1 MTRTTKTILTIGVV
15 VIISAVIAG
24 AALYFIGDG
33 SVQQG
38 TRRTFLFFP
47 GGGDTGIDGGAGSP
61 AAENN
66 DGSSAVLAEA
76 GLLQIVKEPVIGP
89 ALAKDESKILF
100 YKRAGGNLFRA
111 GLDGQGEENVSNLT
125 VVGITDIEWSRDRER
140 TIVSYIED
148 GALKRFIQTVATATT
163 AFLPQN
169 ISAPQFS
176 PDATSRI
183 AYTEVTTSGSRLII
197 ADSRGKNPKTA
208 YFNQIPDFRPSWD
221 EPSTIILA
229 TPPTY
234 AVSSLSALVT
244 VGKTSSGFIS
254 GAGLGILSDN
264 KGFLYAVS
272 AVSSDTGR
280 ILPLRL
286 VNRKGE
292 AVAETSVATLVD
304 KCAWDIAGEWLY
316 CAVPTNAGASL
327 PDNWYKGKVQFSD
340 RLVKIDSRTGNV
352 LGLGVEA
359 SFLDAVNLFL
369 DTKNQY
375 LFFVNK
381 ADSTLWRLELER

>member
-125 VVGITDIEWSRDRER
+125 VVGITDVEWSRDRER

-148 GALKRFIQTVATATT
+148 GALKRFIQTVATTTT

-176 PDATSRI
+176 PDATNRI
-183 AYTEVTTSGSRLII
+183 AYTEVTASGSRLVI

-208 YFNQIPDFRPSWD
+208 YSNQIPDFRPSWD
-221 EPSTIILA
+221 EPSTIILS

-234 AVSSLSALVT
+234 AVSSLSVLVT
-244 VGKTSSGFIS
+244 VGKTSSGFVS
-254 GAGLGILSDN
+254 GAGLGVLSDN
-264 KGFLYAVS
+264 QGSLYAVN
-272 AVSSDTGR
+272 AVSSNTGR

-292 AVAETSVATLVD
+292 TVAETGVATLAD
-304 KCAWDIAGEWLY
+304 KCAWDTAGEWLY
-316 CAVPTNAGASL
+316 CSVPTNAGAGF
-327 PDNWYKGKVQFSD
+327 PDDWYKGRVQFSD
-340 RLVKIDSRTGNV
+340 RLVKIDSRTGNALE
-352 LGLGVEA
+352 LGAETP
-359 SFLDAVNLFL
+359 FIDAVNLFL

-381 ADSTLWRLELER
+381 TDSTLWRLELGR